1 MYFKGTIVITD
12 PCYVIRENAAEY
24 PNRENFRL
32 PASIINKPF
41 KDYFTPKE
49 LAYKAALD
57 KYYKETRK
65 YDDWDKCD
73 YGKNME
79 VLGIHNYISKSTIYG
94 DWGCTTYQTEEEP
107 KELLESILRVLND
120 NLENEEYKDNKLHI
134 LDEGKAIGG
143 FCADAG
149 YVGVFL
155 LDEILEYN
163 PKWESWIKEHSWCA
177 TIIKDFEG
185 EVEYYIDKV
194 NGGAHIVG
202 TGSINFYT
210 VQTEL

>member
-12 PCYVIRENAAEY
+12 PCYIIKENPIKY
-24 PNRENFRL
+24 PNEEDFGL

-41 KDYFTPKE
+41 KDYSTPEE

-57 KYYKETRK
+57 KYYKESRK
-65 YDDWDKCD
+65 YNDWDKCN
-73 YGKNME
+73 YGENME
-79 VLGIHNYISKSTIYG
+79 VLGIYNYISESTIYG
-94 DWGCTTYQTEEEP
+94 DWSCTTYQTEKEP

-120 NLENEEYKDNKLHI
+120 NLECGEYEDDESSVFCESKD
-134 LDEGKAIGG
+134 IGG

-149 YVGVFL
+149 LVGVFL
-155 LDEILEYN
+155 LDEILAYN
-163 PKWESWIKEHSWCA
+163 PNWKSWIEEHSWCA
-177 TIIKDFEG
+177 TIIENFEG

-194 NGGAHIVG
+194 NEEAHIVG

-210 VQTEL
+210 AQTGV

>member
-12 PCYVIRENAAEY
+12 PCYIIKENPIKY
-24 PNRENFRL
+24 PNEEDFGL

-41 KDYFTPKE
+41 KDYSTPEE

-57 KYYKETRK
+57 KYYKESPK

-73 YGKNME
+73 FGENME
-79 VLGIHNYISKSTIYG
+79 VLGIHNYISESTIYG
-94 DWGCTTYQTEEEP
+94 DWSCTTYQTEEEP

-120 NLENEEYKDNKLHI
+120 NLENEDDESSVPY
-134 LDEGKAIGG
+134 EGKDIGG
-143 FCADAG
+143 FCAG
-149 YVGVFL
+149 LVGVFL
-155 LDEILEYN
+155 LDEILAYN
-163 PKWESWIKEHSWCA
+163 PEWKSWIEEHSWCA
-177 TIIKDFEG
+177 TIIEDFEG

-194 NGGAHIVG
+194 NEEAHIVG

-210 VQTEL
+210 AQTGV

>member
-12 PCYVIRENAAEY
+12 PCYVIKENPIEY
-24 PNRENFRL
+24 PNREDFGL
-32 PASIINKPF
+32 PASIRSKPF
-41 KDYFTPKE
+41 KDYSTPEE

-57 KYYKETRK
+57 KYYKESRK
-65 YDDWDKCD
+65 YDDWDKCN

-107 KELLESILRVLND
+107 KKLLEDILQTL
-120 NLENEEYKDNKLHI
+120 KDGMSEDLAAF
-134 LDEGKAIGG
+134 DEGKAIGN
-143 FCADAG
+143 FCADSG

-155 LDEILEYN
+155 LDEILAYN
-163 PKWESWIKEHSWCA
+163 PKWESWIKERSWCA
-177 TIIKDFEG
+177 TIIRDFEG

-194 NGGAHIVG
+194 NGEAHIVG
-202 TGSINFYT
+202 TGNINFYT
-210 VQTEL
+210 AQTGL

>member
-12 PCYVIRENAAEY
+12 PCYIIKENPIKY
-24 PNRENFRL
+24 PNEKDFGL
-32 PASIINKPF
+32 PASISSKPF
-41 KDYFTPKE
+41 KDYSTPEE

-57 KYYKETRK
+57 YYYKESPK

-73 YGKNME
+73 YGENMG
-79 VLGIHNYISKSTIYG
+79 VLGIHNYISEPTIYG
-94 DWGCTTYQTEEEP
+94 DWSCTTYQTEKEP

-120 NLENEEYKDNKLHI
+120 NLENGEYEDDELPI

-143 FCADAG
+143 FCAG
-149 YVGVFL
+149 LVGVFL
-155 LDEILEYN
+155 LDEILAYN
-163 PKWESWIKEHSWCA
+163 PDWKSWIEEHSWCA
-177 TIIKDFEG
+177 TIIEG

-194 NGGAHIVG
+194 NEEAHIVG

-210 VQTEL
+210 AQTGV